1 MIKWTSLTAYLP
13 LVSCAG
19 VLTWLRHKPR
29 TAEKRILCTCLAFA
43 LVPALN
49 SAFYAMNSSFY
60 ARWYYMPILLMALC
74 TAKGLEEELPQQWGV
89 GVVLAV
95 CAASCALALVPNK
108 KEEAWSIGV
117 VKDQPKFWLMLLISA
132 AGVAGFWLL
141 WKNRRKMAQ
150 FSAAILAAV
159 LACTFVYGSV
169 HIAYTKLDQWTVD
182 QNYTQQCYR
191 EGPLLEEYFDQDHF
205 FRIDSFKCYDNI
217 GLWCKTPCI
226 QFFNSTVAPSLLS
239 FYPEVGVKRDV
250 NSKPEQKNYALRG
263 LLSVEYLV
271 VPQAKQADF
280 EKENV
285 RGWEEIDT
293 LGSYLVYRN
302 QNYIPMGFTYDY
314 YVSMQDLESVKAE
327 SRANVLVKAIGLDDE
342 QIRRYEGILQKL
354 PAAEMENRTYED
366 YTADCAQRRQSTCSQ
381 FTADKNGFTAHITLA
396 SENLVFF
403 SVPYDDGF
411 TATVNGQAARI
422 ERVDGGLMA
431 VAAPAG
437 ENEIVFT
444 YHTPGLAQSAAV
456 AAGCTLAWVVY
467 LFVSHRRKPE
477 TTMKPEE

>member
-1 MIKWTSLTAYLP
+1 M
-13 LVSCAG
+13 
-19 VLTWLRHKPR
+19 
-29 TAEKRILCTCLAFA
+29 
-43 LVPALN
+43 
-49 SAFYAMNSSFY
+49 
-60 ARWYYMPILLMALC
+60 
-74 TAKGLEEELPQQWGV
+74 
-89 GVVLAV
+89 
-95 CAASCALALVPNK
+95 
-108 KEEAWSIGV
+108 
-117 VKDQPKFWLMLLISA
+117 
-132 AGVAGFWLL
+132 
-141 WKNRRKMAQ
+141 
-150 FSAAILAAV
+150 
-159 LACTFVYGSV
+159 
-169 HIAYTKLDQWTVD
+169 
-182 QNYTQQCYR
+182 
-191 EGPLLEEYFDQDHF
+191 
-205 FRIDSFKCYDNI
+205 
-217 GLWCKTPCI
+217 
-226 QFFNSTVAPSLLS
+226 
-239 FYPEVGVKRDV
+239 KRDV

-263 LLSVEYLV
+263 LLSVEYLI

-285 RGWEEIDT
+285 RGWEEIET

-342 QIRRYEGILQKL
+342 QIQRYEGILQKL
-354 PAAEMENRTYED
+354 PAAEMEKRTYED

-411 TATVNGQAARI
+411 TATVNGQPAQI

>member
-1 MIKWTSLTAYLP
+1 
-13 LVSCAG
+13 
-19 VLTWLRHKPR
+19 
-29 TAEKRILCTCLAFA
+29 
-43 LVPALN
+43 
-49 SAFYAMNSSFY
+49 
-60 ARWYYMPILLMALC
+60 
-74 TAKGLEEELPQQWGV
+74 
-89 GVVLAV
+89 
-95 CAASCALALVPNK
+95 
-108 KEEAWSIGV
+108 
-117 VKDQPKFWLMLLISA
+117 
-132 AGVAGFWLL
+132 
-141 WKNRRKMAQ
+141 
-150 FSAAILAAV
+150 
-159 LACTFVYGSV
+159 
-169 HIAYTKLDQWTVD
+169 
-182 QNYTQQCYR
+182 
-191 EGPLLEEYFDQDHF
+191 
-205 FRIDSFKCYDNI
+205 
-217 GLWCKTPCI
+217 
-226 QFFNSTVAPSLLS
+226 
-239 FYPEVGVKRDV
+239 
-250 NSKPEQKNYALRG
+250 
-263 LLSVEYLV
+263 
-271 VPQAKQADF
+271 
-280 EKENV
+280 
-285 RGWEEIDT
+285 
-293 LGSYLVYRN
+293 
-302 QNYIPMGFTYDY
+302 MGFTYDY